1 MLLKIAA
8 VIGLLLVISFEIN
21 EAKEDLKFKN
31 DTKFLNFMD
40 DFNIFLKNKSQL
52 NDAYVLF

>member
-1 MLLKIAA
+1 MLLKITA

-21 EAKEDLKFKN
+21 EVKGDLTYKN
-31 DTKFLNFMD
+31 DTNFLNYMD
-40 DFNIFLKNKSQL
+40 DFDVFIKNKSQL

>member
-1 MLLKIAA
+1 MLLKITA

-21 EAKEDLKFKN
+21 EVKGDLTYKN
-31 DTKFLNFMD
+31 DTKFLNYMD
-40 DFNIFLKNKSQL
+40 DFDVFIKNKSQL

>member
-1 MLLKIAA
+1 MLLKITA

-21 EAKEDLKFKN
+21 EVKGDLTCKN
-31 DTKFLNFMD
+31 DTNFLNYMD
-40 DFNIFLKNKSQL
+40 DFDVFIKNKSQL